1 MTEIIQWHRVFGL
14 TLMDVLADSNYEVE
28 LEKELS
34 LKKQYL
40 DVVIIRRKMGESLIE
55 MPVGLEPLAAHNL
68 LTYKSL
74 REPLDEWAIEELIG
88 HYTNYRKLVSP
99 SLDELLPVD
108 NFQLYAVSTRYP
120 SNLLNNKTS
129 FREVE
134 QGVFELIWGK
144 RLIKVIVSSRV
155 ALETR
160 NALWLLFS
168 GKPQRFAYGDEHYQW
183 RHPRE
188 RAVLNQLYELYK
200 KEGVVM
206 PYTMDDFNRDFTQ
219 AHLYLLPPEERLKGL
234 PPEDRLKGLSSDVVF
249 KQFSPEERLKGLPPE
264 VVFEQFSPEDR
275 LKGLP
280 TETIFEQFS
289 PEVIEAYLSQLKKN
303 H

>member
-40 DVVIIRRKMGESLIE
+40 DVVIIRRKTGESLLD

-129 FREVE
+129 FREIE
-134 QGVFELIWGK
+134 QGVFELTWGK

-155 ALETR
+155 ALEAR

-206 PYTMDDFNRDFTQ
+206 PYTMDDFNRDFTRD
-219 AHLYLLPPEERLKGL
+219 HLHLLRPEELLKDLPTEERLKGLPPEERLKGL
-234 PPEDRLKGLSSDVVF
+234 SPESVL
-249 KQFSPEERLKGLPPE
+249 KQFSPEII
-264 VVFEQFSPEDR
+264 
-275 LKGLP
+275 
-280 TETIFEQFS
+280 ET
-289 PEVIEAYLSQLKKN
+289 YLSQLRKSN
-303 H
+303 